1 MALAHSSVAA
11 SAPLAASFIDNQPI
25 LVAAAGL
32 VVVLAIILVFVMV
45 IRSNGANR
53 RTSMGLGY
61 DPQQGPLGQ
70 PRSGPSVPNPYQR
83 SGGPSWNPS
92 GDPNAFG
99 QNGQPG
105 AAPGVWGQR
114 YDGPPSGAPSPWAA
128 PGGQIP
134 AQAPWGA
141 QQPSYG
147 GGGSRPL
154 TPAERGMPGSAPG
167 WDALGQAPS
176 SPQQP
181 WGASANGQN
190 SPWGQDAGA
199 GAQSPWGGTPAPM
212 PPNPRPYAGPPS
224 VPRSAGG
231 SPWGGPPPGGA
242 SAFDQQPYGQSA
254 GADPRAARPA
264 GRVGVLEV
272 RSEKDHG
279 RVYEL
284 RKDRTTIGRSRDS
297 DIFLDDLAVSRL
309 HLIIMRDEQ
318 GRYMLHDENSANGV
332 YVNGQRV
339 MRDQLLEDGDEV
351 QVGQVV
357 LAFGRR

>member
-1 MALAHSSVAA
+1 MALMHFSVAA
-11 SAPLAASFIDNQPI
+11 SLPVAASFIDQPI

-45 IRSNGANR
+45 IRSNGASR
-53 RTSMGLGY
+53 RTSMGLGF

-83 SGGPSWNPS
+83 SGGPSWNPG

-99 QNGQPG
+99 QGGQQG
-105 AAPGVWGQR
+105 ATPGVWGQR

-128 PGGQIP
+128 PGGQAP
-134 AQAPWGA
+134 AQAPWGT
-141 QQPSYG
+141 QPGYG
-147 GGGSRPL
+147 GGGSRPM
-154 TPAERGMPGSAPG
+154 TPSERGMPGSAPG
-167 WDALGQAPS
+167 WDALGQSPS
-176 SPQQP
+176 GSQQP
-181 WGASANGQN
+181 WGAGANGQN
-190 SPWGQDAGA
+190 NPWGQEAGA
-199 GAQSPWGGTPAPM
+199 AAPWGGAPTPMPPSARPYGGAPSAPM
-212 PPNPRPYAGPPS
+212 PGGGSP
-224 VPRSAGG
+224 GG
-231 SPWGGPPPGGA
+231 SPWGAPQAGGG
-242 SAFDQQPYGQSA
+242 SAFEQQPYGQSA
-254 GADPRAARPA
+254 GGDPRSARPA
-264 GRVGVLEV
+264 GRVGALEV
-272 RSEKDHG
+272 RSDKDRG

-309 HLIIMRDEQ
+309 HLVILRDDQ
-318 GRYMLHDENSANGV
+318 GRYVLHDENSANGV